1 VAGLVVI
8 GLLRGM
14 LNRNESEKP
23 LANQTAVDSNSSKVP
38 TRELATTSPTNTQVK
53 PAENSILATT
63 PTEDYA
69 AQKQRDL
76 DAISDLLVSGSDSPE
91 AVNALAG
98 RFENVDPEVRA
109 SAREAAVQLDNTNF
123 IPQLQTALEHLQDLK
138 EKAAILDAI
147 AYLQLPADSP
157 ITNAWEIKML
167 NERARKINQ
176 SRTNAK

>member
-1 VAGLVVI
+1 MRPKIVVVTLLLGVAGLLVI

-38 TRELATTSPTNTQVK
+38 TRELATTNPTNTQVK
-53 PAENSILATT
+53 PDENRIIATT

-98 RFENVDPEVRA
+98 RFENVDPEVRV

-138 EKAAILDAI
+138 EKAAILDLSLI
-147 AYLQLPADSP
+147 H
-157 ITNAWEIKML
+157 I
-167 NERARKINQ
+167 
-176 SRTNAK
+176 